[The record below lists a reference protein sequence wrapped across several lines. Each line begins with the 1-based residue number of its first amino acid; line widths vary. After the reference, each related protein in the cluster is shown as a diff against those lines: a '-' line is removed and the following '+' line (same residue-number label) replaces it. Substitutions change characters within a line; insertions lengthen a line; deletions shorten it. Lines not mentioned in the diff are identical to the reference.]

1 MYQNGQGAKKG
12 QGRIHIPQRQ
22 DLTTHKGLSGN
33 PSRLTKNARRPS
45 YLTSTG
51 SPDVGVTL

>member
-1 MYQNGQGAKKG
+1 MARGAKKG
-12 QGRIHIPQRQ
+12 QDRIHIPQRQ

-33 PSRLTKNARRPS
+33 PSRLTKNARHPS